1 MYSTNLDAIY
11 WDVIDFGNIISNI
24 KNIDFEPGL
33 LTMSFRK
40 FNATDTKTS
49 KGPSNNEHSKHL
61 SRKKARKK
69 RSKAQ
74 NESTLSE
81 WKLRDTKEL
90 INLSGH
96 KVQNQ
101 PENAFLRWK
110 IRGFC
115 FSDSYIKRIM

>member
-1 MYSTNLDAIY
+1 MIEFRY
-11 WDVIDFGNIISNI
+11 IISNM
-24 KNIDFEPGL
+24 KNMDFQPGPL
-33 LTMSFRK
+33 PLSFIT

-101 PENAFLRWK
+101 PKHAYL
-110 IRGFC
+110 
-115 FSDSYIKRIM
+115 